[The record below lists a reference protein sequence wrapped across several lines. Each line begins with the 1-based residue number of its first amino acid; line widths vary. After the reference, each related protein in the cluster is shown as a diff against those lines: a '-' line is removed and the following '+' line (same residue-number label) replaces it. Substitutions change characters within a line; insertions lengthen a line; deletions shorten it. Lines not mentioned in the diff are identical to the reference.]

1 MRRTTMK
8 TPRDMAGFT
17 LVELLLAMT
26 LTAILTIGL
35 HAAFQQSYAVWKR
48 IETSRPICTQSSM
61 LFDRLRTELASAYVL
76 KPIETETSA
85 PNPQDPD
92 SESLFTFRAM
102 SQEGTDC
109 VLVLEFFSVTPSWNQ
124 HLSLSRPCRIRY
136 EAWRDAQ
143 THLCKLIR
151 LEQLYSG
158 NQAIGQEIIQPVLTG
173 FVDIKTSVA
182 TLTDMGSA
190 AWNRQF
196 ESKAGLPNAIQI
208 ELKWPLDS
216 PNDTISM
223 AMMYVLQQAS
233 TQVPQGTDTS
243 DEEASHVL

>member
-1 MRRTTMK
+1 MQ
-8 TPRDMAGFT
+8 TPRDTTGFT

-35 HAAFQQSYAVWKR
+35 HTAFQQSYAVWKR
-48 IETSRPICTQSSM
+48 VETSRPICTRSNT

-76 KPIETETSA
+76 KPIQTETSA
-85 PNPQDPD
+85 QDPQDSD

-109 VLVLEFFSVTPSWNQ
+109 LLVLEFFSVTPSWNQ
-124 HLSLSRPCRIRY
+124 HVSLSRPCRIRY
-136 EAWRDAQ
+136 EAWRDEQ

-151 LEQLYSG
+151 TEQLHSG

-173 FVDIKTSVA
+173 FMDIKTSVA

-196 ESKAGLPNAIQI
+196 ESREGLPNAIQV

-216 PNDTISM
+216 PNDTVSM

-233 TQVPQGTDTS
+233 IQVPQSSGES
-243 DEEASHVL
+243 DQEGQNVL